1 MSPSA
6 ARADIVLE
14 VLGSGLL
21 ILGLAFL
28 CAALAAY
35 CINGFW
41 IKTCAVVYAAENQ
54 TGLRWHSPRDGTR
67 EAFLPAD
74 PRIMMPPGTELTIYY
89 RPGKP
94 ADVLLNPPHRPRI
107 PAAAGALM
115 TLTGTAASLVPL
127 ILHT

>member
-1 MSPSA
+1 MSSSA
-6 ARADIVLE
+6 ARADIILE

-28 CAALAAY
+28 CAALAAH

-41 IKTCAVVYAAENQ
+41 LQARAVVYAAENR

-67 EAFLPAD
+67 EAVLPEN
-74 PRIMMPPGTELTIYY
+74 PRIMMAPGTELTIYY

-94 ADVLLNPPHRPRI
+94 ANVLLSPPHRPRI
-107 PAAAGALM
+107 PATAGTLM
-115 TLTGTAASLVPL
+115 TLTGTAASLMPL
-127 ILHT
+127 ILHP